1 MQAVLKEERQ
11 QSREDQVMS
20 IISACALRNCGMVIV
35 MGKDVVLISSS
46 VMALY
51 VGKTSA
57 AADLIHE

>member
-11 QSREDQVMS
+11 QLREDQVMS
-20 IISACALRNCGMVIV
+20 IISARASRDCGMVIV
-35 MGKDVVLISSS
+35 MGKDVVLISSA
-46 VMALY
+46 VTALY